1 MEKYDKRTLDNH
13 YRDLIPRNGFL
24 FKFIKKDNDF
34 IHTFVE
40 GDFITNS
47 ITPTAMVI
55 GKKLTDFLPM
65 EQANRKRRFYEI
77 AWHGETVNYE
87 GEVGD
92 IHYVASLNPL
102 MVDGEVT
109 EVIGTAIDI
118 TDKKRNENK
127 IRELEKLAVVGELA
141 AGIAHEIRNPLTS
154 IIGFTQI
161 ISERIDDA
169 TIHEY
174 LGIMMRELERI
185 NSIVNEFM
193 FIAKP
198 DETMKVSTNHINELI
213 IHVIKF
219 MEPQSNL
226 KGIRIIFE
234 SQAEAITAIC
244 DHNLLKQVLINLIQ
258 NSIEATDENGE
269 EIKITLERVSADQYA
284 IHIRDKGTGMTSDR
298 QQRLFEPFYTTKE
311 KGTGL
316 GLMICRRIIE
326 LHQGTIDFKSALGA
340 GTEAAIR
347 LPIKIESCE

>member
-1 MEKYDKRTLDNH
+1 MEKNENNALSND

-40 GDFITNS
+40 GDFITKS
-47 ITPTAMVI
+47 ITPTEMVI
-55 GKKLTDFLPM
+55 GKKLSDFLPLK
-65 EQANRKRRFYEI
+65 QALMKQRFYEI
-77 AWHGETVNYE
+77 AWKGETVNYE

-102 MVDGEVT
+102 LVNGEVM

-127 IRELEKLAVVGELA
+127 LRELEKLAVVGELA

-161 ISERIDDA
+161 ISERVDDRSL
-169 TIHEY
+169 HEY
-174 LGIMMRELERI
+174 LGIMMLELERI

-198 DETMKVSTNHINELI
+198 DETMKVSTNNISSLI
-213 IHVIKF
+213 TSVIRF

-226 KGIRIIFE
+226 KGIRLHFDAQTEEII
-234 SQAEAITAIC
+234 AVC
-244 DHNLLKQVLINLIQ
+244 DQNLMKQVLINLIQ
-258 NSIEATDENGE
+258 NSIEATDKNGE
-269 EIKITLERVSADQYA
+269 EIKITLGKASSENYY
-284 IHIRDKGTGMTSDR
+284 IHIMDKGTGITRDR
-298 QQRLFEPFYTTKE
+298 LQRLFEPFYTTKE

-326 LHQGTIDFKSALGA
+326 LHQGTIEFNSDVGT
-340 GTEAAIR
+340 GTEVMIMLPVNIR
-347 LPIKIESCE
+347 

>member
-1 MEKYDKRTLDNH
+1 MEKNDNKALDND

-40 GDFITNS
+40 GDFITKS
-47 ITPTAMVI
+47 IMPTAMVI
-55 GKKLTDFLPM
+55 GKKLSDFLPM
-65 EQANRKRRFYEI
+65 KQALIKQRFYEI
-77 AWHGETVNYE
+77 AWDGETVNYE
-87 GEVGD
+87 GKVGD

-102 MVDGEVT
+102 MVNGKVT

-127 IRELEKLAVVGELA
+127 LLELEKLAVVGELA

-161 ISERIDDA
+161 ISERVDDA
-169 TIHEY
+169 SIHDY
-174 LGIMMRELERI
+174 LGIMMRELDRI

-198 DETMKVSTNHINELI
+198 DETMKASKYNINSLI
-213 IHVIKF
+213 ADVNKF

-226 KGIRIIFE
+226 KGIRINFD
-234 SQAEAITAIC
+234 SQSEQITAVC
-244 DHNLLKQVLINLIQ
+244 DQNLMKQVLINLIQ
-258 NSIEATDENGE
+258 NSIEATEENGE
-269 EIKITLERVSADQYA
+269 EIKISLGQASDDKFF
-284 IHIRDKGTGMTSDR
+284 IHITDKGNGMTSDR
-298 QQRLFEPFYTTKE
+298 LKRLFEPFYTTKE

-326 LHQGTIDFKSALGA
+326 LHQGTIEFKSDVGT
-340 GTEAAIR
+340 GTEVTII
-347 LPIKIESCE
+347 LPVKIAST